1 MQENV
6 PESLLK
12 KSQDVMQELE
22 YMESMEAK
30 ALRDDM
36 LAVCTGEDQVF
47 PTLEEY
53 IEQMV

>member
-1 MQENV
+1 
-6 PESLLK
+6 
-12 KSQDVMQELE
+12 MQELE

-36 LAVCTGEDQVF
+36 LAVWYRGRSGI